1 MVKARGTVDISGED
15 DVLMTPQEREQAEE
29 LAQLNEDEGGDLFAV
44 IDDLRT
50 AQGVFIICTRIDPAE
65 KSGYCGKMPVSDFSL
80 DKMRSM
86 YGTGTFKVRIRG
98 SKGFLP
104 GGGTVKI
111 SELENTSANAGST
124 DLASLLAL
132 MDKRES
138 ERREKTSRLLEL
150 AIPGSLTVIA
160 ALLGKNSGPD
170 IGTLIAALK
179 PSPGPSLTDLTSAL
193 ANMKTL
199 TEGSGTRDPLDS
211 ILKVM
216 EAVKNLSTG
225 DGNNAGK
232 EGGQSNWLDV
242 VRDLV
247 KEAVPAVKPLLE
259 NIAARQQQLQQV
271 QQEQLRQAGPLQIL
285 APVAPVAPMP
295 VAPIAP
301 LAPVSPALPI
311 ASEQPSTPVQSA
323 ETDMFMI
330 FKPIINENLS
340 RVAGWAK
347 DDRNPQAYAEIFL
360 DELPQM
366 VANYLSP
373 PDALKWLNHERW
385 FEVVC
390 EWKPELSAYRGW
402 CDEFRHALIEII
414 ADQIMETGIEEA
426 KEVEGKESKND
437 A

>member
-1 MVKARGTVDISGED
+1 MVKKTVVIDMPD
-15 DVLMTPQEREQAEE
+15 DETTEHEEEVAELE
-29 LAQLNEDEGGDLFAV
+29 QLNKEEGGDLFRV
-44 IDDLRT
+44 TDEIRSMSGVYVRLNRT
-50 AQGVFIICTRIDPAE
+50 YPTTQGQT
-65 KSGYCGKMPVSDFSL
+65 GYCGEIPVSDYSAEIV
-80 DKMRSM
+80 KSR
-86 YGTGTFKVRIRG
+86 YGPGIYRARIFG
-98 SKGFLP
+98 PGGKYLP
-104 GGGTVKI
+104 GGGRVEI
-111 SELENTSANAGST
+111 ADMPASASHNAT
-124 DLASLLAL
+124 DLASLIAL
-132 MDKRES
+132 MDKRDS
-138 ERREKTSRLLEL
+138 ERREKSSRLLEL

-199 TEGSGTRDPLDS
+199 TEGSGARDPLDS

-216 EAVKNLSTG
+216 EAVKNLSG
-225 DGNNAGK
+225 SGENK
-232 EGGQSNWLDV
+232 EGGETNWLDV

-259 NIAARQQQLQQV
+259 NIAARQQQQQ
-271 QQEQLRQAGPLQIL
+271 QQQQQQPQQPLQI
-285 APVAPVAPMP
+285 VSVPMA
-295 VAPIAP
+295 API
-301 LAPVSPALPI
+301 LPRVP
-311 ASEQPSTPVQSA
+311 EQTAPVQSDVPVQTA
-323 ETDMFMI
+323 PVQSDAPVQIAPVQSEETDMFMI

-373 PDALKWLNHERW
+373 PDALNYLNHEKW

-390 EWKPELSAYRGW
+390 EWKPELSTYRDW
-402 CDEFRHALIEII
+402 CDEFRHALIEIVTE
-414 ADQIMETGIEEA
+414 QIEDA
-426 KEVEGKESKND
+426 KESKEETKND